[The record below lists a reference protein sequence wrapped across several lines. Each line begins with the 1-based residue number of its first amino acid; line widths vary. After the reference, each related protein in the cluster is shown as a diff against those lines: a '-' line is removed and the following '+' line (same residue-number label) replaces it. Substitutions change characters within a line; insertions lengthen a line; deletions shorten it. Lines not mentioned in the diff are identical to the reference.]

1 MSCVCKLIHSPH
13 LSRLKEGS
21 CSARPA
27 ITMPQSRALSAV
39 QSQLVPHIINEC
51 FSIKASLIHWLHTH
65 KKRLLHFHFNR
76 YTPISYIRMILQA
89 QNSLWHSTCHGR
101 MLSDFSMYL
110 VCYWPV
116 SCFHGNVWLLL
127 KCPLK
132 TLLANTLKF
141 VRFGMNSTSTSVFHQ
156 FLFFLFVCFF
166 TSSSSSHHF
175 KRKRVLSLPQ
185 YGSVI
190 LLYQSPSMQ
199 SPHWLD
205 RYIYYIY
212 ILICVFSKILVTLYR
227 IKEIWMCSKKRNR
240 KGRN

>member
-156 FLFFLFVCFF
+156 FLFFCLFVFLHPVHLPIISNENVSFHFHNMAPSSCYISLHQCRVRTDSIG
-166 TSSSSSHHF
+166 TST
-175 KRKRVLSLPQ
+175 
-185 YGSVI
+185 I
-190 LLYQSPSMQ
+190 
-199 SPHWLD
+199 
-205 RYIYYIY
+205 YIY
-212 ILICVFSKILVTLYR
+212 
-227 IKEIWMCSKKRNR
+227 
-240 KGRN
+240 